1 VVTPVLDPALQDE
14 LRFILDT
21 QISDRRSAWEMRPD
35 GSYVQRQPR
44 NEAEAIGSQQVLIAA
59 AERRHFEASRL
70 RKRKPRSIA
79 RRQSEATV

>member
-1 VVTPVLDPALQDE
+1 VLDPVLQDE
-14 LRFILDT
+14 LRFILNAQLD
-21 QISDRRSAWEMRPD
+21 DRRSAWEMRPD
-35 GSYVQRQPR
+35 GGYVQRQPSD
-44 NEAEAIGSQQVLIAA
+44 EAEAIGSQQILIAA